1 MTNLNPCA
9 VETQTHLI
17 GLFAHARIRNSLM
30 GPREGFKSAE
40 VLGRGGICG
49 NRNTLKQGAAA
60 GFGGDLVKTTHRL
73 FMHELEVE
81 SGPER
86 ITHELEKVFVPPP
99 LCH

>member
-40 VLGRGGICG
+40 VLGRGGIWG

-60 GFGGDLVKTTHRL
+60 GFGGDLVKTTL
-73 FMHELEVE
+73 TGYSCMNW
-81 SGPER
+81 
-86 ITHELEKVFVPPP
+86 K
-99 LCH
+99 